1 MNETKPT
8 WLEMVPKLEDAELR
22 REYSCL
28 FDVGR
33 DYRADPAARDLVIA
47 KLTIINCEMRKR
59 GI

>member
-8 WLEMVPKLEDAELR
+8 WLEILPTLEDAELR

-28 FDVGR
+28 FDEGQSYRSEPLSR
-33 DYRADPAARDLVIA
+33 DTVLA
-47 KLTIINCEMRKR
+47 KLTILNNEMRKS

>member
-8 WLEMVPKLEDAELR
+8 WLEILPTLEDAELR

-28 FDVGR
+28 FDEGQSYRSEPLSR
-33 DYRADPAARDLVIA
+33 DTVLA
-47 KLTIINCEMRKR
+47 KLTILNNEMRKR